1 MKVRKL
7 SLVAVALTL
16 AGCADSATTL
26 QPDAAPA
33 FHTGEHE
40 GKLTASVLA
49 QLAQVRR
56 ATARYHNI
64 DAAIADGYRIWSPD
78 PFAANATCATSEQGK
93 MGYHLVN
100 PSLRG
105 SPASPATADAVLD
118 PMKPEM
124 LLYEKRA
131 DGKLHLVGVEYLVF
145 KAAWEREHGAGAAP
159 PQLLGQTVPFSSH
172 SFPPAVTHNVE
183 HYELHVWIWKPNP
196 NGMFSH
202 WNPNISC

>member
-1 MKVRKL
+1 MKFRRL
-7 SLVAVALTL
+7 SFVAVAITL
-16 AGCADSATTL
+16 AGCGDSATTL
-26 QPDAAPA
+26 QPDSAPS
-33 FHTGEHE
+33 FHAGEHD
-40 GKLTASVLA
+40 GKLSASVRA

-64 DAAIADGYRIWSPD
+64 DAAIADGYTIWSPN
-78 PFAANATCATSEQGK
+78 PFAANATCATSAQGK
-93 MGYHLVN
+93 MGYHLIN
-100 PSLRG
+100 TDLRG
-105 SPASPATADAVLD
+105 SPASPATANAELD

-145 KAAWEREHGAGAAP
+145 QQAWEALHGSEP
-159 PQLLGQTVPFSSH
+159 PMLLGQTVPLSVH
-172 SFPPAVTHNVE
+172 SFTPGGPEVP